1 MLSFN
6 RLAAQMTKYSQIFTV
21 ALLLALLLFF
31 ACGKENQV
39 EVDSFSPTGEIEQMT
54 SFSVRFSKELIPDS
68 LVGTYSEAEW
78 IKFTPPLQ
86 GRYEWTDRRS
96 LLFSPAQ
103 ILAPSTEYTAELNQ
117 EAFTRLG
124 FSLVGERKFT
134 FFTPRLK
141 VNRADIALKY
151 LSGKKGV
158 AKLLTTLEFN
168 YPVSPQEIG
177 SYLAVK
183 AEDGKDISFQLQTE
197 TPDKIIELES
207 EKEIPVKEDEKVKL
221 LVTAGL
227 KPVGGNLGMEQ
238 DFEKTI
244 VLPARQEVKVEFMEP
259 VRESLKDKYIR
270 IRFNLPIDK
279 NSAATFLS
287 VEPKISYRLETRRY
301 YLFIKGNFKLDQP
314 YTIKLRRGLAAI
326 DGSKLAKDV
335 VNTVTFL
342 REDIPP
348 QIDFVGDGI
357 YLSRKG
363 KLNLGLSTINID
375 QVTIQIDKIFANNLV
390 GLLNDN
396 NLSDKYSW
404 YNLKKLGKKVYEE
417 DLTIQMEKNREV
429 VTPIPLKSFL
439 KSKRKGIFNVTARN
453 KREWWASASKWVMI
467 TDLGILAKRA
477 GDELWIWVN
486 SLKSLAP
493 IAGVEVKLFSQ
504 NNQILGEAQTNG
516 EGIAIISGMESF
528 EKEEFTPYL
537 ITAEKE
543 GDLSFLELTRRQ
555 ISTSDFEVDGA
566 PYLTHGYEAFVYGER
581 GVYRPGETVHL
592 ATVVRGEK
600 NSVPAPFPIALEIRD
615 PKQKLFYEQ
624 RAKLNEQ
631 GAAEFSVKIP
641 NYARTGYYQAIVRIG
656 ENEEIGRTEFNI
668 EEFVPDRMKVTLS
681 TDMPDYRAGETMNI
695 DVTAMTLFGPP
706 ASGRKVEATIEIESV
721 PFSPQKFKSFIFND
735 ENKEFAAMK
744 VDLGENVLDDKGKF
758 RFIYQVPDNLEAP
771 SSLRA
776 IISATVLEP
785 GGRGV
790 SAYKNLVIHPYDV
803 YVGLRMK
810 KEGYAEPHKNTD
822 IEFIVLN
829 PDREIVAN
837 RKLTVSF
844 YHIYWHSI
852 LKKTTSYGKYRYV
865 SEQVEELIK
874 EFTVTSREQI
884 GKFSVKPDDYGKYRV
899 VVRDDQS
906 GASSS
911 ISFYASGW
919 GYAPWAM
926 DNPDRIEMDL
936 DKKEYVPG
944 QHARIQIR
952 APFAGKLLLTVE
964 REKIFQHQVVELKEN
979 TGTVD
984 VPIEAVYA
992 PNVFVSAHLIRSTE
1006 SLDRDTPVRAFG
1018 VVPLKINSSVHR
1030 MEVEVQAPDE
1040 IRPKSDLKI
1049 KIQLKGKKKGS
1060 AYLTIAAVDEGI
1072 CQLTD
1077 FQTPDPFQ
1085 YFFGK
1090 KRLGIETFDIYG
1102 MILPEIEA
1110 SQSSPGGG
1118 YLEARRK
1125 KHISPTGVTR
1135 VKPVAFWSGLIKA
1148 DSRGRASVKFS
1159 VPQFNGTLRIMAS
1172 TFADDKFGAGE
1183 KRIFVR
1189 DAIVLTPTFPRFVA
1203 SGDQF
1208 YIPISVYNGTGASGK
1223 FKARLKVT
1231 GPAKVI
1237 GDETQ
1242 TIQLENKKE
1251 GFVRFKVEAGKTVGK
1266 LHFQVEVSGRGEK
1279 AAYEADVPL
1288 RAPVPL
1294 VTLSGSGSLR
1304 EGKPASFV
1312 FPKNWLENTAEFSL
1326 TISNFPAMQFA
1337 RSLQYLLRYP
1347 HGCIEQTTS
1356 RLFPLLYFKDLARTA
1371 EPEIFEKNSA
1381 DYYINEGIQKLEVS
1395 QLETGA
1401 FSFWPNGDYANPWAS
1416 IYASHFLVEAR
1427 RLGYEISDRVYRKM
1441 IKSLRNYSRDY
1452 NVDERYQLQ
1461 NAVYACYVLAL
1472 AGKPERSTMLYFKNS
1487 LSDKLSQFSLFQLAG
1502 AFAHS
1507 GDLKTARELLPQRLS
1522 VSANQKRESGGN
1534 FNSNIR
1540 AKAVMLD
1547 VLAEVDPD
1555 NALVPKLVQS
1565 LIKSANKRGYWGT
1578 TQENAFAFLALGKI
1592 SGKQQRGNYTG
1603 VVSIDGAEYEKFGN
1617 ESYNFSEK
1625 DWAGKK
1631 VTISIQGSGTCYFA
1645 WRAEGIPSAL
1655 RVTESDQDI
1664 SVRRR
1669 FLNDQGIP
1677 LNYNDISQGQ
1687 LVIAK
1692 ITLKSLNESLENVAV
1707 IDLLPAGFEI
1717 ENPRLESR
1725 KSLNWLKAD
1734 NYLPDY
1740 LDIRDDRLVFYGDLA
1755 RGREINFYYALRAV
1769 TAGTFRLP
1777 PARAEAMYNPEK
1789 SSVASGGVITI
1800 K

>member
-1 MLSFN
+1 
-6 RLAAQMTKYSQIFTV
+6 
-21 ALLLALLLFF
+21 
-31 ACGKENQV
+31 
-39 EVDSFSPTGEIEQMT
+39 
-54 SFSVRFSKELIPDS
+54 
-68 LVGTYSEAEW
+68 
-78 IKFTPPLQ
+78 
-86 GRYEWTDRRS
+86 
-96 LLFSPAQ
+96 
-103 ILAPSTEYTAELNQ
+103 
-117 EAFTRLG
+117 
-124 FSLVGERKFT
+124 
-134 FFTPRLK
+134 
-141 VNRADIALKY
+141 
-151 LSGKKGV
+151 
-158 AKLLTTLEFN
+158 
-168 YPVSPQEIG
+168 
-177 SYLAVK
+177 
-183 AEDGKDISFQLQTE
+183 
-197 TPDKIIELES
+197 
-207 EKEIPVKEDEKVKL
+207 
-221 LVTAGL
+221 
-227 KPVGGNLGMEQ
+227 
-238 DFEKTI
+238 
-244 VLPARQEVKVEFMEP
+244 
-259 VRESLKDKYIR
+259 
-270 IRFNLPIDK
+270 
-279 NSAATFLS
+279 
-287 VEPKISYRLETRRY
+287 
-301 YLFIKGNFKLDQP
+301 
-314 YTIKLRRGLAAI
+314 
-326 DGSKLAKDV
+326 
-335 VNTVTFL
+335 
-342 REDIPP
+342 
-348 QIDFVGDGI
+348 
-357 YLSRKG
+357 
-363 KLNLGLSTINID
+363 
-375 QVTIQIDKIFANNLV
+375 
-390 GLLNDN
+390 
-396 NLSDKYSW
+396 
-404 YNLKKLGKKVYEE
+404 
-417 DLTIQMEKNREV
+417 
-429 VTPIPLKSFL
+429 
-439 KSKRKGIFNVTARN
+439 
-453 KREWWASASKWVMI
+453 
-467 TDLGILAKRA
+467 
-477 GDELWIWVN
+477 
-486 SLKSLAP
+486 
-493 IAGVEVKLFSQ
+493 
-504 NNQILGEAQTNG
+504 
-516 EGIAIISGMESF
+516 
-528 EKEEFTPYL
+528 
-537 ITAEKE
+537 
-543 GDLSFLELTRRQ
+543 
-555 ISTSDFEVDGA
+555 
-566 PYLTHGYEAFVYGER
+566 
-581 GVYRPGETVHL
+581 
-592 ATVVRGEK
+592 
-600 NSVPAPFPIALEIRD
+600 
-615 PKQKLFYEQ
+615 
-624 RAKLNEQ
+624 
-631 GAAEFSVKIP
+631 
-641 NYARTGYYQAIVRIG
+641 
-656 ENEEIGRTEFNI
+656 
-668 EEFVPDRMKVTLS
+668 
-681 TDMPDYRAGETMNI
+681 
-695 DVTAMTLFGPP
+695 
-706 ASGRKVEATIEIESV
+706 
-721 PFSPQKFKSFIFND
+721 
-735 ENKEFAAMK
+735 
-744 VDLGENVLDDKGKF
+744 
-758 RFIYQVPDNLEAP
+758 
-771 SSLRA
+771 
-776 IISATVLEP
+776 EP

-790 SAYKNLVIHPYDV
+790 SAYKNLIIHPYDV

-829 PDREIVAN
+829 PDEEIVSN

-844 YHIYWHSI
+844 YRIFWHSI
-852 LKKTTSYGKYRYV
+852 LKKTTSHGRYRYI
-865 SEQVEELIK
+865 SEQVEELVS
-874 EFTVTSREQI
+874 ETTVTSGAQI
-884 GKFSVKPDDYGKYRV
+884 SKFSVRPERYGKYRV
-899 VVRDDQS
+899 VVRDVQTGS
-906 GASSS
+906 SSS

-964 REKIFQHQVVELKEN
+964 REKIFHHQVVELKEN

-984 VPIEAVYA
+984 LPVEALYA

-1018 VVPLKINSSVHR
+1018 VIPLKINSSVHR

-1040 IRPKSDLKI
+1040 IRPKSELKI

-1060 AYLTIAAVDEGI
+1060 AYLTVAAVDEGI

-1189 DAIVLTPTFPRFVA
+1189 DAIVMTPTFPRFVA

-1208 YIPISVYNGTGASGK
+1208 YIPISVYNGTGGNGK
-1223 FKARLKVT
+1223 FKVRLKVT
-1231 GPAKVI
+1231 GPAKII

-1251 GFVRFKVEAGKTVGK
+1251 GFLRFKVEAKKTTGK

-1279 AAYEADVPL
+1279 ANYEVDVPL
-1288 RAPVPL
+1288 RAPVPM

-1304 EGKPASFV
+1304 QGKPASFV

-1347 HGCIEQTTS
+1347 HGCLEQTTS
-1356 RLFPLLYFKDLARTA
+1356 RLFPLLYFKDLARVA

-1381 DYYINEGIQKLEVS
+1381 DYYINEGIQKIEVS
-1395 QLETGA
+1395 QLESGE
-1401 FSFWPNGDYANPWAS
+1401 FSFWPNGDYANTWAS

-1427 RLGYEISDRVYRKM
+1427 RLGYEVSDRVYRKM
-1441 IKSLRNYSRDY
+1441 IKSLRDYSRDY
-1452 NVDERYQLQ
+1452 DVDERYQLQ
-1461 NAVYACYVLAL
+1461 SAVYACYVLAL
-1472 AGKPERSTMLYFKNS
+1472 AEKPERSTMLYFKNS
-1487 LSDKLSQFSLFQLAG
+1487 LADKLSQFSLYQLAG

-1507 GDLKTARELLPQRLS
+1507 GDLKTARELLPRRLT
-1522 VSANQKRESGGN
+1522 VSSEQKRESGGN

-1547 VLAEVDPD
+1547 VLAEIDPD
-1555 NALVPKLVQS
+1555 NALVPQLVQS

-1592 SGKQQRGNYTG
+1592 SRKQQRGNYTG
-1603 VVSIDGAEYEKFGN
+1603 VVTVDGAEYEKFGS
-1617 ESYNFSEK
+1617 ESYHFSEK

-1631 VTISIQGSGTCYFA
+1631 VTLSVQGSGTCYFA
-1645 WRAEGIPSAL
+1645 WRAEGTPSSL

-1664 SVRRR
+1664 SVRRT

-1725 KSLNWLKAD
+1725 KALNWLKER

-1740 LDIRDDRLVFYGDLA
+1740 LDIRDDRLVFYGDLK

-1777 PARAEAMYNPEK
+1777 PVRAEAMYNPEK
-1789 SSVASGGVITI
+1789 SSVASGVVVLI